1 MKAINKDNMLF
12 KNEFISIVENDTRLD
27 VFDSDSRYIDYFFY
41 YDDYEDQKNKKVR
54 IQEIIAEVS
63 TMGED
68 DLVRHLCGI
77 FDIFKV
83 ERFCGDNETMSELR
97 EQWGDEWVV
106 RIGNAVLIIKE

>member
-27 VFDSDSRYIDYFFY
+27 VFDSDGRYIDYFFY
-41 YDDYEDQKNKKVR
+41 YDDFEEQEDEKFR
-54 IQEIIAEVS
+54 IQEIITDVS
-63 TMGED
+63 IMGED
-68 DLVRHLCGI
+68 DLVLYLCNA

-83 ERFCGDNETMSELR
+83 MHFCGDKETMSEIR

-106 RIGNAVLIIKE
+106 RIGNTALIIKE